1 METVLK
7 QILTKYPGYQG
18 TSTVKALKKLSTTV
32 LRTAGAEGATMD
44 VFNITDINSR
54 RLSQK

>member
-1 METVLK
+1 MEIVLK

-32 LRTAGAEGATMD
+32 LRTAGAEGAIKIR
-44 VFNITDINSR
+44 FEIEEYCFLIY
-54 RLSQK
+54 